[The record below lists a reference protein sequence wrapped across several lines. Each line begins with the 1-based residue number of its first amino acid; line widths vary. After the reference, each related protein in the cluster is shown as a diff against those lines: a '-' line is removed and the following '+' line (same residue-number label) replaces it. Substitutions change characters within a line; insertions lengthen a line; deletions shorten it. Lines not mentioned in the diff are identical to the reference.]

1 MTVEKLK
8 RKLTTIFCAD
18 VQSYSALMANDE
30 ADTLQRLQRYRAIM
44 SELFA
49 RHDGR
54 KVNTWGD
61 AVIAEFSS
69 VVEAVRCGV
78 EIQDAIGAENRDLPQ
93 AKQMW
98 FRIGINLGDVMQD
111 GTDLYGDGVN
121 VASRLESLAD
131 PGGIMVSETVYDL
144 THRQLSFAYDFAGEQ
159 KVKGQANP
167 IAGYRVRMPGS
178 NTTPE
183 TDAAAGRIARREEP
197 MRQRSDARPPTVS
210 PMRHQPTTAASTS
223 CAIGFSPSRSRC
235 ANPIAMIALFAT
247 INLLTSGFSTIW
259 FIYPSIPF
267 VLFLLFHFLVLTRR
281 TYNANGSGS
290 SLDKMPERS
299 HWTACARWCSTC
311 SGPSSTGAAVWP
323 AMRRR
328 SWRAMARGIRAGR
341 LRRCLARPLC
351 AGNGGD
357 TQRQTAVHAAR
368 RAASREPGSGPARFG
383 IDPARCRRAELDEF
397 NLAWHRLDP
406 GRMPLPA

>member
-1 MTVEKLK
+1 MAVEKLK

-49 RHDGR
+49 RYDGR

-121 VASRLESLAD
+121 VASRLESLSD

-159 KVKGQANP
+159 KVKGQDNP

-178 NTTPE
+178 NAAPE
-183 TDAAAGRIARREEP
+183 DATRDPEAPAFGRSPAYNFA
-197 MRQRSDARPPTVS
+197 DAPPADDS
-210 PMRHQPTTAASTS
+210 RFNELKDWFLSQPKQVR
-223 CAIGFSPSRSRC
+223 G
-235 ANPIAMIALFAT
+235 PIAMIALFAT

-267 VLFLLFHFLVLTRR
+267 VLFLLFHFLVLTKR
-281 TYNANGSGS
+281 T
-290 SLDKMPERS
+290 
-299 HWTACARWCSTC
+299 
-311 SGPSSTGAAVWP
+311 
-323 AMRRR
+323 
-328 SWRAMARGIRAGR
+328 
-341 LRRCLARPLC
+341 
-351 AGNGGD
+351 
-357 TQRQTAVHAAR
+357 
-368 RAASREPGSGPARFG
+368 
-383 IDPARCRRAELDEF
+383 
-397 NLAWHRLDP
+397 
-406 GRMPLPA
+406 